1 VIGESTADGG
11 LREYALI
18 PEYAENPE
26 IPVAPS
32 SAYPEEESS
41 NNASPEEA
49 EYVLSAEKP
58 TSDEA
63 AGPSNTVEEQTPR
76 TIAAVPSEDS
86 EEDVVPMA
94 RTVPQRRLKRKRAL
108 SPESD

>member
-11 LREYALI
+11 LHEYALV

-32 SAYPEEESS
+32 SVYPEEESS
-41 NNASPEEA
+41 NNASPGEA

-63 AGPSNTVEEQTPR
+63 SGPSNTVEEQTPR
-76 TIAAVPSEDS
+76 TIAAVPPEDS